1 MTARGTFPAFPSG
14 LPEEGGGGASRNRT
28 APAIPA
34 PTMTTNGLTPIQK
47 SAAAAAA
54 RTRFDGFFPMS
65 RPKVNVAFATM
76 ATTIT

>member
-1 MTARGTFPAFPSG
+1 MNIRP
-14 LPEEGGGGASRNRT
+14 
-28 APAIPA
+28 PAIAA
-34 PTMTTNGLTPIQK
+34 PTMTTKGLTPIQN

-65 RPKVNVAFATM
+65 RPKANVAFATM